1 MDGEDLTNNLGLD
14 RRPVLAIRAIELTVA
29 DVEERVGEL
38 RRRASLGSSLS
49 DGLVRSH
56 AALHEAG
63 SIRNDNRSHLVGEK
77 PEDLSD
83 HRRRCT
89 RDVGY

>member
-38 RRRASLGSSLS
+38 CRSASLGSSLS
-49 DGLVRSH
+49 NGFVRGH
-56 AALHEAG
+56 AALHKAG
-63 SIRNDNRSHLVGEK
+63 GIRNDNRSHLVSEK
-77 PEDLSD
+77 PEDLAD
-83 HRRRCT
+83 HRGCCRRDFCH
-89 RDVGY
+89 